1 MEGEHS
7 SVSIYLGP
15 LQIAVA
21 QPPRLCGKPMMLY
34 RRNLPHLEEPGR
46 TYFITFHTMDDFM
59 LPDAA
64 KSLVLNH
71 CFYDD
76 GKRYTLHAVVVLRTH
91 VHLLLTPLPDGAG
104 SFRLAEIMGGI
115 KGASVHSVNKLLKR
129 AGSLW
134 QDESFDH
141 MIRSEEDF
149 ADKLLYI
156 QMNAVETGA
165 KRPQDYPWYWREGM
179 QKPTPRKRIRDPW
192 LSGE

>member
-1 MEGEHS
+1 
-7 SVSIYLGP
+7 
-15 LQIAVA
+15 
-21 QPPRLCGKPMMLY
+21 
-34 RRNLPHLEEPGR
+34 
-46 TYFITFHTMDDFM
+46 M

-71 CFYDD
+71 CLYDD
-76 GKRYTLHAVVVLRTH
+76 GKRYTLHAVVVLGTH
-91 VHLLLTPLPDGAG
+91 VHMLLTPLPDGVA
-104 SFRLAEIMGGI
+104 SFRLATIMGGI

-129 AGSLW
+129 SGSLW

-165 KRPQDYPWYWREGM
+165 RRPEDIRGTGEKGCRNQC
-179 QKPTPRKRIRDPW
+179 QKERKRLAIP
-192 LSGE
+192 G

>member
-1 MEGEHS
+1 
-7 SVSIYLGP
+7 
-15 LQIAVA
+15 
-21 QPPRLCGKPMMLY
+21 MLY

-71 CFYDD
+71 CLYDD

-115 KGASVHSVNKLLKR
+115 KGASVHSVNKASKKGWFFV
-129 AGSLW
+129 AGRI
-134 QDESFDH
+134 
-141 MIRSEEDF
+141 IRSYDPIRRGF
-149 ADKLLYI
+149 YRQAALYTD
-156 QMNAVETGA
+156 ECG
-165 KRPQDYPWYWREGM
+165 
-179 QKPTPRKRIRDPW
+179 
-192 LSGE
+192 

>member
-1 MEGEHS
+1 MT
-7 SVSIYLGP
+7 
-15 LQIAVA
+15 
-21 QPPRLCGKPMMLY
+21 LY

-59 LPDAA
+59 LPDPA

-91 VHLLLTPLPDGAG
+91 VHLLLTPLPDGVA
-104 SFRLAEIMGGI
+104 SFRLAKIMGGI
-115 KGASVHSVNKLLKR
+115 KGSSVHSVNKRLR
-129 AGSLW
+129 REGSLW

-156 QMNAVETGA
+156 QMNGIETGV
-165 KRPQDYPWYWREGM
+165 KRPEDYPWYWREGM
-179 QKPTPRKRIRDPW
+179 PKPKLRKRIRDPW